1 MFYGGK
7 LMVTSRRPA
16 NRRQGEYRAI
26 CPRKMEEQSFV
37 PFSHISYHMSLLINF
52 ISILC
57 EGISEWSIL
66 VTILASSIV
75 FTSINLMAEFIF
87 KLVNNQNQVLH
98 TKYKFLLWI

>member
-66 VTILASSIV
+66 ATTLVSSTV
-75 FTSINLMAEFIF
+75 FTSANLVGEIIF
-87 KLVNNQNQVLH
+87 KMVNDQNQVL
-98 TKYKFLLWI
+98 I